1 MSENIKRPRGTND
14 LFYDD
19 FKIMEKINNKLKDTA
34 SRYGFS
40 FCDVPTFEESKLFHR
55 SVGESSDIVRKETF
69 DLINKGDKNYTLR
82 PEFTACINRAV
93 IENKFFA
100 LPSMPLKYSYFG
112 KVFRYERPQE
122 GRYREFHQFGVEIID
137 EKIDLYSTIDCLL
150 LSIDSLKDILGD
162 VNISV
167 KLNFLGSFKSRENY
181 KKALYQYFET
191 KIDSMCEDCKRR
203 LETNPLRILDCK
215 IKEDQEIVKDAPKI
229 NDYLTKEDSDEFSN
243 ILSCLDK
250 LHINYSVDESLVRG
264 LDYYTG
270 LVYELYS
277 EADIGAICGGGKYSS
292 LMHDI
297 GGPEFEGIGF
307 SIGVERLVLSLDDN
321 RRKEL
326 LEEDGLDYF
335 IIDLLKD
342 DTGLVIANKLRQ
354 KGCSVSFPSF
364 SRSLNGALKMADRLK
379 ASKVIIID
387 DSTSLKVKDMSTR
400 EQKEV
405 RITDFISSI

>member
-19 FKIMEKINNKLKDTA
+19 FKIMEKINGKLKDTA

-40 FCDVPTFEESKLFHR
+40 FCDVPIFEESKLFHR

-191 KIDSMCEDCKRR
+191 RIDSMCDDCKRR

-229 NDYLTKEDSDEFSN
+229 NDYLTDEDSTEFSK

-277 EADIGAICGGGKYSS
+277 SADIGAICGGGKYSS

-307 SIGVERLVLSLDDN
+307 SIGVERLVLSLDEN
-321 RRKEL
+321 RRKQL

-342 DTGLVIANKLRQ
+342 DNGLLIASKLRQ
-354 KGCSVSFPSF
+354 KGYSVSFPSF

-387 DSTSLKVKDMSTR
+387 DSISLKVKDMSTR
-400 EQKEV
+400 EQKEEK
-405 RITDFISSI
+405 ISDFISAI